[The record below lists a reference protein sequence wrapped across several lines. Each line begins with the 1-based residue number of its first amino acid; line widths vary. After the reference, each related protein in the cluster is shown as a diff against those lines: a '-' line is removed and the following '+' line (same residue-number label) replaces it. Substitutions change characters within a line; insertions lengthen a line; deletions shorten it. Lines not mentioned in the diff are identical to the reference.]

1 MARIKQKTNIEEILD
16 IPDLMDIQKKSYK
29 EFLMYETPAD
39 KRKNQGL
46 QDVFGSVFPISDY
59 NGIYTLQFVGYEFGK
74 PKHEVEEAIER
85 GESFSSPLKGI
96 FRLAINEKNEKT
108 GQMDLKEAPEQAV
121 HLCDIPL
128 MTDRGTFVIN
138 GAERVIVSQLHRSP
152 GVSFEEEEESEG
164 LMGIPMY
171 IGRIVPY
178 RGTWLEFE
186 YDANDITH
194 AKLDRKKKIYA
205 TTLLRALGFGRTED
219 ILSIFFKSE
228 ETESDS
234 RDLTKKILFKDVIDK
249 STGEIIAESGALITK
264 EMASKIRDLNI
275 KKVTTIIWDEDNPYI
290 NIIKTIKKDSIKS
303 EQEAQVEIYK
313 KMRPG
318 EPATLTG
325 AKTLFK
331 NLFFDHRRYNLGQVG
346 RYKINKTVRAIID
359 AEKEQKNFDIKE
371 IMENVSSIVEGRKN
385 KNGKKI
391 EAILDDIS
399 TEKVLTEF
407 DLVFA
412 IAQFYKVNSGRMEKS
427 DIDHLGNRRVRAVG
441 ELVENQFRAGL
452 VRVEK
457 MIRERM
463 TIIDMK
469 NAIPANL
476 INPKPLVAAIK
487 EFFGSSQL
495 SQFMDQVNPLAELTH
510 KRRISALGPGGLNR
524 ERAGFEVRDVH
535 YTHYGRLCPI
545 ETPEGQNI
553 GLITSLA
560 TYASVNEY
568 GFIETPYRRVKN
580 GKLTGEIEYLT
591 ADREDDFKIGPADVV
606 TDDKGLITQD
616 LVLVR
621 TQGDFPMVPPQEV
634 DYIDVSPKQVVS
646 VAASLIPFLE
656 HDDANRAL
664 MGSNMQRQ
672 AVPLLVTDAPIVG
685 TGMEHKAAVD
695 SGRAITAINSGVVAY
710 VDAEVI
716 IVATDREGKNLREKL
731 DIYKMKKFKRTNQD
745 TTINE
750 KPRVKKGDKI
760 KKGQVIA
767 DGPSMDKGEMALGKN
782 VVIAFMPWNGYNY
795 EDAIVLSENL
805 LKKDT
810 FTSVHIE
817 EYEVE
822 ARDTKL
828 GPEEITRDIPNVSE
842 ETLKNL
848 DEEGIVRTGAKVKP
862 GDILVGK
869 VTPISGSNLTPEEKL
884 LKAIF
889 GSKADNVKDTSLRV
903 PPGIEGII
911 TDIKVFARKE
921 RGKKKGKEEENI
933 SKVKK
938 EKDKTIAE
946 LEKQL
951 KDNVKEIEGNKDYNK
966 DEKAKLI
973 EFEEIYCD
981 YMRNK
986 LEEEFRLLKNNKG
999 DDLPPGVIKIV
1010 KVLIAKKR
1018 KISVG
1023 DKISGRHGNK
1033 GVISRILPV
1042 EDMPYLADGTPV
1054 DVVLNPL
1061 GVPSRMN
1068 VGQLLETQLGW
1079 AGKKEGVKFQT
1090 PVFNGMQEAEVK
1102 EWMKKV
1108 GMADSG
1114 KSTLYDGKTG
1124 KSFAQAVTVGV
1135 MYMMKLVHMVDD
1147 KIHARS
1153 IGPYSL
1159 ITQQPLGGKAQFGGQ
1174 RFGEMEVW
1182 ALEAYGAAYTLQEM
1196 LTVKSDD
1203 VEGRKRLY
1211 EAIVR
1216 GKNIPE
1222 PGIPESFNVLVKEL
1236 QGLALNVE
1244 LVSRKSAK
1252 KQ

>member
-1 MARIKQKTNIEEILD
+1 MARIKQKANVEEILE
-16 IPDLMDIQKKSYK
+16 IPDLLEIQKKSYK
-29 EFLMYETPAD
+29 EFLMVEVPAD

-46 QDVFGSVFPISDY
+46 QEVFDGVFPISDY
-59 NGIYTLQFVGYEFGK
+59 NGNYELQFVGYEFGM
-74 PKHEVEEAIER
+74 PKHSVEESIER
-85 GESFSSPLKGI
+85 GESYSASVKGI
-96 FRLAINEKNEKT
+96 FRLVIKEIDEKTNEKSI
-108 GQMDLKEAPEQAV
+108 KEAPEQAV

-152 GVSFEEEEESEG
+152 GVSFEEEEETEG
-164 LMGIPMY
+164 LLGMPTY
-171 IGRIVPY
+171 VARIVPY
-178 RGTWLEFE
+178 RGTWIEIEADL
-186 YDANDITH
+186 NDIVY
-194 AKLDRKKKIYA
+194 AKLDRKKKFPV
-205 TTLLRALGFGRTED
+205 TTFLRALGFSSTEAV
-219 ILSIFFKSE
+219 LGIFFKSE
-228 ETESDS
+228 SMDAEDKAVVN
-234 RDLTKKILFKDVIDK
+234 RILFKDVIDK
-249 STGEIIAESGALITK
+249 NGEIIAEAVTPVTK
-264 EMASKIRDLNI
+264 ELADKIRKADV
-275 KKVTTIIWDEDNPYI
+275 KKVSLVVIEEDNMYT
-290 NIIKTIKKDSIKS
+290 NIIKTFKKDGAKS
-303 EQEAQVEIYK
+303 EQDALVEIFR

-318 EPATLTG
+318 EPATLSG
-325 AKTLFK
+325 AKQLLK
-331 NLFFDHRRYNLGQVG
+331 NLFFDNKRYNLGFVG
-346 RYKINKTVRAIID
+346 RYKLNKALGFK
-359 AEKEQKNFDIKE
+359 EKT
-371 IMENVSSIVEGRKN
+371 
-385 KNGKKI
+385 
-391 EAILDDIS
+391 L
-399 TEKVLTEF
+399 KVLDKEDIITVIKKYFE
-407 DLVFA
+407 
-412 IAQFYKVNSGRMEKS
+412 VNDGKMDKT
-427 DIDHLGNRRVRAVG
+427 DIDHLGNRRVRGVG

-457 MIRERM
+457 MIKERM

-469 NAIPANL
+469 NALPANL
-476 INPKPLVAAIK
+476 INPKPLIAAIK

-560 TYASVNEY
+560 TYARVNDY
-568 GFIETPYRRVKN
+568 GFIESPYRKVRN
-580 GKLTGEIEYLT
+580 GKVTDEVDYFT
-591 ADREDDFKIGPADVV
+591 ADKEDAFKIGPSDVKL
-606 TDDKGLITQD
+606 DDSGKIVQD
-616 LVLVR
+616 LILVR
-621 TQGDFPMVPPQEV
+621 TKGDFPLVPPEEV
-634 DYIDVSPKQVVS
+634 DYIEVSPKQVVS

-672 AVPLLVTDAPIVG
+672 AVPLLTTTSPFVG
-685 TGMEHKAAVD
+685 TGMERKAAFD
-695 SGRAITAINSGVVAY
+695 SGRAVVAKNPGRVVY
-710 VDAEVI
+710 VDSDVVI
-716 IVATDREGKNLREKL
+716 VLKDAKEDETIGDQC
-731 DIYKMKKFKRTNQD
+731 DIYQLKKYSRTNQD

-750 KPRVKKGDKI
+750 KPRVKKGDKV
-760 KKGQVIA
+760 KKGDLLA
-767 DGPSMDKGEMALGKN
+767 DGPAMEKGELALGKN
-782 VVIAFMPWNGYNY
+782 IITAFMSWHGFNY
-795 EDAIVLSENL
+795 EDSIVISENM
-805 LKKDT
+805 LKYDT
-810 FTSVHIE
+810 FTSVHVE

-842 ETLKNL
+842 DTLKNL
-848 DEEGIVRTGAKVKP
+848 DHEGIIRTGAKVKP

-889 GSKADNVKDTSLRV
+889 GSKADNVKDSSLRV

-911 TDIKVFARKE
+911 IDIKMFARKE
-921 RGKKKGKEEENI
+921 RGKRKDKEEEKL
-933 SKVKK
+933 SRLKK
-938 EKDKTIAE
+938 ERDKKVQE
-946 LEKQL
+946 LEKNL
-951 KDNVKEIEGNKDYNK
+951 KDSLKEIDEMDISK
-966 DEKAKLI
+966 DEKEKLRKQ
-973 EFEEIYCD
+973 EEIYCR
-981 YMRNK
+981 YMK
-986 LEEEFRLLKNNKG
+986 DKADAEYKESKQHKG
-999 DDLPPGVIKIV
+999 DDLPPGVIKLV

-1023 DKISGRHGNK
+1023 DKLSGRHGNK

-1042 EDMPYLADGTPV
+1042 EDMPYLSDGTPV
-1054 DVVLNPL
+1054 DIILNPL

-1068 VGQLLETQLGW
+1068 VGQLLETQLGF
-1079 AGKKEGVKFQT
+1079 AGRKLGVKFQT
-1090 PVFNGMQEAEVK
+1090 PVFNGMKEAEVK
-1102 EWMKKV
+1102 EWLTKA
-1108 GMADSG
+1108 GLDTDG
-1114 KSTLYDGKTG
+1114 KSLLYDGRTG
-1124 KSFAQAVTVGV
+1124 EPFGHRVTVGV
-1135 MYMMKLVHMVDD
+1135 MYVMKLIHMVDD

-1182 ALEAYGAAYTLQEM
+1182 ALESYGAAYTLQEM

-1236 QGLALNVE
+1236 QGLALNIE
-1244 LVSRKSAK
+1244 LLKRKTK
-1252 KQ
+1252 KDN

>member
-1 MARIKQKTNIEEILD
+1 MGRMKQKSNVEEVLE
-16 IPDLMDIQKKSYK
+16 IPDLMEIQKKSYK
-29 EFLMYETPAD
+29 EFLMLDIPAD

-46 QDVFGSVFPISDY
+46 QEVFNSVFPISDY
-59 NGIYTLQFVGYEFGK
+59 NGFYTLQFVGYEFGK
-74 PKHEVEEAIER
+74 PKHNVDECIER
-85 GESFSSPLKGI
+85 GESYSASLKGI
-96 FRLAINEKNEKT
+96 FRLAIKEVDEKT
-108 GQMDLKEAPEQAV
+108 KEMSLKEAPEQAV
-121 HLCDIPL
+121 HICDIPL

-152 GVSFEEEEESEG
+152 GVSFEEEEEGEG
-164 LMGIPMY
+164 LMGAPVY
-171 IGRIVPY
+171 VARIVPY
-178 RGTWLEFE
+178 RGTWLEIE
-186 YDANDITH
+186 YDINEIVY
-194 AKLDRKKKIYA
+194 AKIDRKKRFPV
-205 TTLLRALGFGRTED
+205 TTVLRAMGYGKTEE
-219 ILSIFFKSE
+219 ILSIFFEK
-228 ETESDS
+228 ESVPVDDKDIVK
-234 RDLTKKILFKDVIDK
+234 RVLFEDVIEK
-249 STGEIIAESGALITK
+249 TTGEILAESATLMTK
-264 EMASKIRDLNI
+264 EIVEKLKKADI
-275 KKVTTIIWDEDNPYI
+275 KKIQCVVLDEDNMFA
-290 NIIKTIKKDSIKS
+290 NMLKTIKKDGIKS
-303 EQEAQVEIYK
+303 EQEALIEIHR

-318 EPATLTG
+318 EPATLSG
-325 AKTLFK
+325 AKNLFK
-331 NLFFDHRRYNLGQVG
+331 NLFFDHKRYNLGVVG
-346 RYKINKTVRAIID
+346 RYKLN
-359 AEKEQKNFDIKE
+359 
-371 IMENVSSIVEGRKN
+371 
-385 KNGKKI
+385 
-391 EAILDDIS
+391 
-399 TEKVLTEF
+399 KVLAMPKDKVTKTIDEA
-407 DLVFA
+407 DI
-412 IAQFYKVNSGRMEKS
+412 IATIKKFFEVNNAMMEKS
-427 DIDHLGNRRVRAVG
+427 DIDHLGNRRVRSVG

-476 INPKPLVAAIK
+476 INPKPLIAAIK

-560 TYASVNEY
+560 TYARVNDY
-568 GFIETPYRRVKN
+568 GFIETPYRKVKD
-580 GKLTGEIEYLT
+580 GKLQGQEKIEYLT
-591 ADREDDFKIGPADVV
+591 ADQEDNYRIGPSDVTADDHGKI
-606 TDDKGLITQD
+606 TDVA
-616 LVLVR
+616 VLVR
-621 TQGDFPMVPPQEV
+621 YKGDFIMMEPEKV
-634 DYIDVSPKQVVS
+634 DFIDVSPKQVVS

-672 AVPLLVTDAPIVG
+672 AVPLLATEACIVG
-685 TGMEHKAAVD
+685 TGMERKAAFD
-695 SGRAITAINSGVVAY
+695 SGRAVSAKHAGVVSY
-710 VDAEVI
+710 VDADCIIILRDDKEGSNLKDRMEVY
-716 IVATDREGKNLREKL
+716 ELR
-731 DIYKMKKFKRTNQD
+731 KFKRTNQD

-750 KPRVKKGDKI
+750 KPRVQKGDRV
-760 KKGQVIA
+760 KKNDVIA
-767 DGPSMDKGEMALGKN
+767 DGPAMNHGELALGKN
-782 VVIAFMPWNGYNY
+782 VIVAFMPWNGYNY
-795 EDAIVLSENL
+795 EDAIVLSENM
-805 LKKDT
+805 LKKDI
-810 FTSVHIE
+810 FTSVHVE

-828 GPEEITRDIPNVSE
+828 GPEEVTRDIPNVSE
-842 ETLKNL
+842 DTLKNL
-848 DEEGIVRTGAKVKP
+848 DAEGIVRIGAKVKP

-903 PPGIEGII
+903 PPGIEGIVI
-911 TDIKVFARKE
+911 DIRVFARKE
-921 RGKKKGKEEENI
+921 RGKRKDKEEEKI
-933 SKVKK
+933 SKLRKDRDKSIQDLEIKLK
-938 EKDKTIAE
+938 ERI
-946 LEKQL
+946 
-951 KDNVKEIEGNKDYNK
+951 KEIDAMDISK
-966 DEKAKLI
+966 DEKNKLK
-973 EFEEIYCD
+973 EFEQVHLD
-981 YMRNK
+981 YAIEK
-986 LEEEFRLLKNNKG
+986 IEEDYREKKTVKG
-999 DDLPPGVIKIV
+999 DDLPPGVIKLT

-1023 DKISGRHGNK
+1023 DKLSGRHGNK
-1033 GVISRILPV
+1033 GVISKILPV
-1042 EDMPYLADGTPV
+1042 EDMPYLSDGTPV

-1068 VGQLLETQLGW
+1068 VGQLLETNLGF
-1079 AGKKEGVKFQT
+1079 AGRTLNQSFDT
-1090 PVFNGMQEAEVK
+1090 PVFNGMKEAEVK
-1102 EWMKKV
+1102 AKMKEA
-1108 GMADSG
+1108 GMRD
-1114 KSTLYDGKTG
+1114 DGKTVLCDG
-1124 KSFAQAVTVGV
+1124 RTGEPFASRVTVGV
-1135 MYMMKLVHMVDD
+1135 MYMMKLIHMVDD

-1244 LVSRKSAK
+1244 LVK
-1252 KQ
+1252 KKAPKRGGE

>member
-1 MARIKQKTNIEEILD
+1 MGRVKENSTVEEVLE

-29 EFLMYETPAD
+29 EFLMLDTPAD

-46 QDVFGSVFPISDY
+46 QEVFNSVFPISDY
-59 NGIYTLQFVGYEFGK
+59 NGFYTLQFVGYEFGK
-74 PKHEVEEAIER
+74 PKHSVDECIER
-85 GESFSSPLKGI
+85 GESFAASLKGI
-96 FRLAINEKNEKT
+96 FRLAIKEIDEKT
-108 GQMDLKEAPEQAV
+108 KEMSLKEAPEQAV
-121 HLCDIPL
+121 HICDIPL

-152 GVSFEEEEESEG
+152 GVSFEEEEEGEG
-164 LMGIPMY
+164 LMGAPVY
-171 IGRIVPY
+171 VARIVPY
-178 RGTWLEFE
+178 RGTWLEIE
-186 YDANDITH
+186 YDINEIVY
-194 AKLDRKKKIYA
+194 AKIDRKKRFPV
-205 TTLLRALGFGRTED
+205 TTVLRAMGYSKTED
-219 ILSIFFKSE
+219 VLGIFFEKQSV
-228 ETESDS
+228 SLDDKDVLK
-234 RDLTKKILFKDVIDK
+234 RILFEDIIDK
-249 STGEIIAESGALITK
+249 TTGEIIAEAGTVITK
-264 EMASKIRDLNI
+264 DTIDKM
-275 KKVTTIIWDEDNPYI
+275 KKVDVKKAQFVVVEEENPYI
-290 NIIKTIKKDSIKS
+290 NIIKTLKKDSIKS
-303 EQEAQVEIYK
+303 EQEALIEIHR

-318 EPATLTG
+318 EPATLSG
-325 AKTLFK
+325 AKNLFK
-331 NLFFDHRRYNLGQVG
+331 NLFFDHKRYNLGVVG
-346 RYKINKTVRAIID
+346 RYKLNKMLGITKEKSNKTIDEQDII
-359 AEKEQKNFDIKE
+359 ETIK
-371 IMENVSSIVEGRKN
+371 K
-385 KNGKKI
+385 
-391 EAILDDIS
+391 
-399 TEKVLTEF
+399 F
-407 DLVFA
+407 FA
-412 IAQFYKVNSGRMEKS
+412 INANEFEKS
-427 DIDHLGNRRVRAVG
+427 DIDHLGNRRVRSVG

-476 INPKPLVAAIK
+476 INPKPLIAAIK

-560 TYASVNEY
+560 TYARVNDY

-580 GKLTGEIEYLT
+580 GVVAGPDKIEYMT
-591 ADREDDFKIGPADVV
+591 ADVEDNYRIGPSDVKV
-606 TDDKGLITQD
+606 DEKGKILDVAVLI
-616 LVLVR
+616 R
-621 TQGDFPMVPPQEV
+621 CKGDFIMMEPDKV

-672 AVPLLVTDAPIVG
+672 AVPLLKTEGAIVG
-685 TGMEHKAAVD
+685 TGMERKAALD
-695 SGRAITAINSGVVAY
+695 SGRAVVANHAGVVAF
-710 VDAEVI
+710 VDADCI
-716 IVATDREGKNLREKL
+716 IILRDDREGSLKERMDVYELR
-731 DIYKMKKFKRTNQD
+731 KFKRTNQD

-750 KPRVKKGDKI
+750 KPRVEKGARVKKGDI
-760 KKGQVIA
+760 IA
-767 DGPSMDKGEMALGKN
+767 DGPSMDHGELALGKN
-782 VVIAFMPWNGYNY
+782 VIVAFMPWNGYNY
-795 EDAIVLSENL
+795 EDAIVLSENM
-805 LKKDT
+805 LKRDT
-810 FTSVHIE
+810 YTSVHVE

-842 ETLKNL
+842 DTLKNL
-848 DEEGIVRTGAKVKP
+848 DAEGIVRIGAKVKP

-903 PPGIEGII
+903 PPGIEGIVI
-911 TDIKVFARKE
+911 DIRVFARKE
-921 RGKKKGKEEENI
+921 RGKRKDKEEEKLSKLRKERDIQIQDLDIRLKARLKEIDSSDAGKEEKNRL
-933 SKVKK
+933 K
-938 EKDKTIAE
+938 ESEQA
-946 LEKQL
+946 
-951 KDNVKEIEGNKDYNK
+951 Y
-966 DEKAKLI
+966 
-973 EFEEIYCD
+973 FD
-981 YMRNK
+981 YMQEK
-986 LEEEFRLLKNNKG
+986 IEADFREKKQVKG
-999 DDLPPGVIKIV
+999 DDLPPGVIKLT

-1042 EDMPYLADGTPV
+1042 EDMPYLSDGTPV

-1068 VGQLLETQLGW
+1068 VGQLMETNLGF
-1079 AGKKEGVKFQT
+1079 AGLKLGKYYET
-1090 PVFNGMQEAEVK
+1090 PVFNGMKEAELK
-1102 EWMKKV
+1102 KIMKDAQ
-1108 GMADSG
+1108 MNDSG
-1114 KSTLYDGKTG
+1114 KTLLYDGKTG
-1124 KSFAQAVTVGV
+1124 EPFANEVTGGV
-1135 MYMMKLVHMVDD
+1135 MYIMKLIHMVDD

-1159 ITQQPLGGKAQFGGQ
+1159 VTQQPLGGKAQFGGQ

-1236 QGLALNVE
+1236 QGLALNIE
-1244 LVSRKSAK
+1244 LVK
-1252 KQ
+1252 KKTGKKEN

>member
-1 MARIKQKTNIEEILD
+1 MGRVKENSTVEEVLE

-29 EFLMYETPAD
+29 EFLMLDTPAD

-46 QDVFGSVFPISDY
+46 QEVFNSVFPISDY
-59 NGIYTLQFVGYEFGK
+59 NGFYTLQFVGYEFGK
-74 PKHEVEEAIER
+74 PKHSVDECIER
-85 GESFSSPLKGI
+85 GESFAASLKGI
-96 FRLAINEKNEKT
+96 FRLAIKEIDEKT
-108 GQMDLKEAPEQAV
+108 KEMSLKEAPEQAV
-121 HLCDIPL
+121 HICDIPL

-152 GVSFEEEEESEG
+152 GVSFEEEEEGEG
-164 LMGIPMY
+164 LMGAPVY
-171 IGRIVPY
+171 VARIVPY
-178 RGTWLEFE
+178 RGTWLEIE
-186 YDANDITH
+186 YDINEIVY
-194 AKLDRKKKIYA
+194 AKIDRKKRFPV
-205 TTLLRALGFGRTED
+205 TTVLRAMGYSKTED
-219 ILSIFFKSE
+219 VLGIFFEKQSV
-228 ETESDS
+228 SLDDKDVLK
-234 RDLTKKILFKDVIDK
+234 RILFEDIIDK
-249 STGEIIAESGALITK
+249 TTGEIIAEAGTVITK
-264 EMASKIRDLNI
+264 DTIDKM
-275 KKVTTIIWDEDNPYI
+275 KKVDVKKAQFVVVEEENPYI
-290 NIIKTIKKDSIKS
+290 NIIKTLKKDSIKS
-303 EQEAQVEIYK
+303 EQEALIEIHR

-318 EPATLTG
+318 EPATLSG
-325 AKTLFK
+325 AKNLFK
-331 NLFFDHRRYNLGQVG
+331 NLFFDHKRYNLGVVG
-346 RYKINKTVRAIID
+346 RYKLNKMLGITKEKSNKTIDEQDII
-359 AEKEQKNFDIKE
+359 ETIK
-371 IMENVSSIVEGRKN
+371 K
-385 KNGKKI
+385 
-391 EAILDDIS
+391 
-399 TEKVLTEF
+399 F
-407 DLVFA
+407 FA
-412 IAQFYKVNSGRMEKS
+412 INANEFEKS
-427 DIDHLGNRRVRAVG
+427 DIDHLGNRRVRSVG

-476 INPKPLVAAIK
+476 INPKPLIAAIK

-560 TYASVNEY
+560 TYARVNDY

-580 GKLTGEIEYLT
+580 GVVAGPDKIEYMT
-591 ADREDDFKIGPADVV
+591 ADVEDNYRIGPSDVKV
-606 TDDKGLITQD
+606 DEKGKILDVAVLI
-616 LVLVR
+616 R
-621 TQGDFPMVPPQEV
+621 CKGDFIMMEPDKV

-672 AVPLLVTDAPIVG
+672 AVPLLKTEGAIVG
-685 TGMEHKAAVD
+685 TGMERKAALD
-695 SGRAITAINSGVVAY
+695 SGRAVVANHAGVVAF
-710 VDAEVI
+710 VDADCI
-716 IVATDREGKNLREKL
+716 IILRDDREGSLKERMDVYELR
-731 DIYKMKKFKRTNQD
+731 KFKRTNQD

-750 KPRVKKGDKI
+750 KPRVEKGARVKKGDI
-760 KKGQVIA
+760 IA
-767 DGPSMDKGEMALGKN
+767 DGPSMDHGELALGKN
-782 VVIAFMPWNGYNY
+782 VIVAFMPWNGYNY
-795 EDAIVLSENL
+795 EDAIVLSENM
-805 LKKDT
+805 LKRDT
-810 FTSVHIE
+810 YTSVHVE

-842 ETLKNL
+842 DTLKNL
-848 DEEGIVRTGAKVKP
+848 DAEGIVRIGAKVKP

-903 PPGIEGII
+903 PPGIEGIVI
-911 TDIKVFARKE
+911 DIRVFARKE
-921 RGKKKGKEEENI
+921 RGKRKDKEEEKLSKLRKERDIQIQDLDIRLKARLKEIDSSDAGKEEKNRL
-933 SKVKK
+933 K
-938 EKDKTIAE
+938 ESEQAYF
-946 LEKQL
+946 
-951 KDNVKEIEGNKDYNK
+951 DYIQ
-966 DEKAKLI
+966 E
-973 EFEEIYCD
+973 
-981 YMRNK
+981 K
-986 LEEEFRLLKNNKG
+986 LEADFRENKQVKG
-999 DDLPPGVIKIV
+999 DDLPPGVFKLT

-1042 EDMPYLADGTPV
+1042 EDMPYLSDGTPV

-1068 VGQLLETQLGW
+1068 VGQLMETNLGF
-1079 AGKKEGVKFQT
+1079 AGLKLGKYYET
-1090 PVFNGMQEAEVK
+1090 PVFNGMKEAELK
-1102 EWMKKV
+1102 KIMKDAQ
-1108 GMADSG
+1108 MNDSG
-1114 KSTLYDGKTG
+1114 KTLLYDGKTG
-1124 KSFAQAVTVGV
+1124 EPFANEVTVGV
-1135 MYMMKLVHMVDD
+1135 MYMMKLIHMVDD

-1236 QGLALNVE
+1236 QGLALNIE
-1244 LVSRKSAK
+1244 LVK
-1252 KQ
+1252 KKTGKKEN

>member
-1 MARIKQKTNIEEILD
+1 MGRLKQKFNVEEVLE

-29 EFLMYETPAD
+29 EFLMRELPAD

-46 QDVFGSVFPISDY
+46 QEVFNSVFPIADF
-59 NGIYTLQFVGYEFGK
+59 NGFYTLQFVGYEFGQ
-74 PKHEVEEAIER
+74 PKHPVDECIER
-85 GESFSSPLKGI
+85 GESYAAALKGI
-96 FRLAINEKNEKT
+96 FRLAIKEVDEKT
-108 GQMDLKEAPEQAV
+108 KEMSLKEAPEQAV
-121 HLCDIPL
+121 HICDIPL

-152 GVSFEEEEESEG
+152 GVSFEEEEEGEG
-164 LMGIPMY
+164 LMGAPVY
-171 IGRIVPY
+171 VARIVPY
-178 RGTWLEFE
+178 RGTWFEVE
-186 YDANDITH
+186 YDINEFVY
-194 AKLDRKKKIYA
+194 AKVDRKKKFLV
-205 TTLLRALGFGRTED
+205 TTILRAMGYGKTEE
-219 ILSIFFKSE
+219 ILSLFFKK
-228 ETESDS
+228 ESISIDDKDIVS
-234 RDLTKKILFKDVIDK
+234 KFLFEDVIEK
-249 STGEIIAESGALITK
+249 STGEVIAESATLLSK
-264 EMASKIRDLNI
+264 ELVEKLRKADV
-275 KKVTTIIWDEDNPYI
+275 KKVQTVILGEDNPYF
-290 NIIKTIKKDSIKS
+290 NVLKTIKKDGIKS
-303 EQEAQVEIYK
+303 EQEALIEIHR

-318 EPATLTG
+318 EPATLSG

-331 NLFFDHRRYNLGQVG
+331 NLFFDHKRYNLGVVG
-346 RYKINKTVRAIID
+346 RYKMNKALGLDKDKSTKTLDEQDII
-359 AEKEQKNFDIKE
+359 AVIMKFFD
-371 IMENVSSIVEGRKN
+371 
-385 KNGKKI
+385 
-391 EAILDDIS
+391 
-399 TEKVLTEF
+399 
-407 DLVFA
+407 
-412 IAQFYKVNSGRMEKS
+412 VNSNRMEKS
-427 DIDHLGNRRVRAVG
+427 DIDHLGNRRVRSVG

-476 INPKPLVAAIK
+476 INPKPLIAAIK

-495 SQFMDQVNPLAELTH
+495 SQFMDQINPLAELTH

-560 TYASVNEY
+560 TYARVNEY
-568 GFIETPYRRVKN
+568 GFIETPYRKVKDS
-580 GKLTGEIEYLT
+580 KVLGEDKIEYMT
-591 ADREDDFKIGPADVV
+591 ADVEDNYRIGPSDVKLDDHAKI
-606 TDDKGLITQD
+606 TDDA
-616 LVLVR
+616 VLVR
-621 TQGDFPMVPPQEV
+621 YKGDFTMMSPDKV

-672 AVPLLVTDAPIVG
+672 AVPLLVTEGAIVG
-685 TGMEHKAAVD
+685 TGMERKAALD
-695 SGRAITAINSGVVAY
+695 SGRAVTAKHAGSVAL
-710 VDAEVI
+710 VDADCI
-716 IVATDREGKNLREKL
+716 IVLRDDKEGTLKDRMDVYELR
-731 DIYKMKKFKRTNQD
+731 KFKRTNQD

-750 KPRVKKGDKI
+750 KPRVNKGDRVKKGDI
-760 KKGQVIA
+760 IA
-767 DGPSMDKGEMALGKN
+767 DGPAMNHGELALGKN
-782 VVIAFMPWNGYNY
+782 VIVAFMPWNGYNY
-795 EDAIVLSENL
+795 EDAIVLSENM
-805 LKKDT
+805 LKRDT
-810 FTSVHIE
+810 YTSVHVE

-822 ARDTKL
+822 SRDTKL
-828 GPEEITRDIPNVSE
+828 GPEEVTRDIPNVSE
-842 ETLKNL
+842 DTLKNL
-848 DEEGIVRTGAKVKP
+848 DAEGIVRIGAKVKP

-889 GSKADNVKDTSLRV
+889 GSKADNVKDSSLRV

-911 TDIKVFARKE
+911 LDIRMFSRKE
-921 RGKKKGKEEENI
+921 RGRRKDKEEEKI
-933 SKVKK
+933 SGLRK
-938 EKDKTIAE
+938 ERDKMVQE
-946 LEKQL
+946 LDIKL
-951 KDNVKEIEGNKDYNK
+951 KERHKEIDSMDASK
-966 DEKAKLI
+966 DEKNKMKEQEAVYFGYMQEKV
-973 EFEEIYCD
+973 END
-981 YMRNK
+981 YREK
-986 LEEEFRLLKNNKG
+986 KQVKG
-999 DDLPPGVIKIV
+999 DDLPPGVIKLV

-1033 GVISRILPV
+1033 GVISKVLPV

-1068 VGQLLETQLGW
+1068 VGQLMETNLGF
-1079 AGKKEGVKFQT
+1079 AGRILNKAYET
-1090 PVFNGMQEAEVK
+1090 PVFNGMKEHELSIEMKEA
-1102 EWMKKV
+1102 
-1108 GMADSG
+1108 GMDADG
-1114 KSTLYDGKTG
+1114 KTKLYDGKTG
-1124 KSFAQAVTVGV
+1124 EIYANNVTVGI
-1135 MYMMKLVHMVDD
+1135 MYMMKLIHMVDD

-1222 PGIPESFNVLVKEL
+1222 PGIPESFNVLIKEL

-1244 LVSRKSAK
+1244 LVK
-1252 KQ
+1252 KKVGSKKEN

>member
-1 MARIKQKTNIEEILD
+1 MGRMKEKYNVEEVLE

-29 EFLMYETPAD
+29 EFLMLDQPAD

-46 QDVFGSVFPISDY
+46 QEVFNSVFPISDF
-59 NGIYTLQFVGYEFGK
+59 NGYYTLQFVGYEFGK
-74 PKHEVEEAIER
+74 PKHPVDECIER
-85 GESFSSPLKGI
+85 GETFAASLKGI
-96 FRLAINEKNEKT
+96 FRLAIKEVDEKT
-108 GQMDLKEAPEQAV
+108 NEMSLKEAPEQAV
-121 HLCDIPL
+121 HICDIPL

-152 GVSFEEEEESEG
+152 GVSFEEEEEGEG
-164 LMGIPMY
+164 LMGAPVY
-171 IGRIVPY
+171 VARIVPY
-178 RGTWLEFE
+178 RGTWLEIE
-186 YDANDITH
+186 YDINEIIF
-194 AKLDRKKKIYA
+194 AKIDRKKRFPV
-205 TTLLRALGFGRTED
+205 TTVLRAMGYGKTED
-219 ILSIFFKSE
+219 ILSIFFQKEPISI
-228 ETESDS
+228 DDK
-234 RDLTKKILFKDVIDK
+234 DLTKKVLAEDVIEK
-249 STGEIIAESGALITK
+249 SSGEIIAEAATPVTK
-264 EMASKIRDLNI
+264 DLADKLKKAEI
-275 KKVTTIIWDEDNPYI
+275 KKLQVLILDEDNLYV
-290 NIIKTIKKDSIKS
+290 NILKTIKKDGIKS
-303 EQEAQVEIYK
+303 EQEALIEIHR

-318 EPATLTG
+318 EPATLSG

-331 NLFFDHRRYNLGQVG
+331 NLFFDHKRYNLGVVG
-346 RYKINKTVRAIID
+346 RYKL
-359 AEKEQKNFDIKE
+359 
-371 IMENVSSIVEGRKN
+371 N
-385 KNGKKI
+385 KNLGLDKEKSTKTIDEQDIIEVIKK
-391 EAILDDIS
+391 
-399 TEKVLTEF
+399 F
-407 DLVFA
+407 FA
-412 IAQFYKVNSGRMEKS
+412 VNSNKFEKS
-427 DIDHLGNRRVRAVG
+427 DIDHLGNRRVRSVG

-476 INPKPLVAAIK
+476 INPKPLIAAIK

-560 TYASVNEY
+560 TYARVNDY
-568 GFIETPYRRVKN
+568 GFIETPYRKVKDSKVLGN
-580 GKLTGEIEYLT
+580 DKVDYMT
-591 ADREDDFKIGPADVV
+591 ADREDEFRVGPSDVK
-606 TDDKGLITQD
+606 TDANGRIFDEA
-616 LVLVR
+616 VLVR
-621 TQGDFPMVPPQEV
+621 YKGDFIMMPPDKV

-672 AVPLLVTDAPIVG
+672 AVPLLATEGAIVG
-685 TGMEHKAAVD
+685 TGMERKAAFD
-695 SGRAITAINSGVVAY
+695 SGRAVTAKHAGVVAY
-710 VDAEVI
+710 VDAECI
-716 IVATDREGKNLREKL
+716 IILRDDKDESSLKDRMETYTLR
-731 DIYKMKKFKRTNQD
+731 KFKRTNQD

-750 KPRVKKGDKI
+750 KPRVKKGDRV
-760 KKGQVIA
+760 KKNDVIA
-767 DGPSMDKGEMALGKN
+767 DGPSMNYGELALGKN
-782 VVIAFMPWNGYNY
+782 VIVAFMPWNGYNY
-795 EDAIVLSENL
+795 EDAIVLSENM
-805 LKKDT
+805 LKRDT
-810 FTSVHIE
+810 YTSVHVE

-822 ARDTKL
+822 SRDTKL

-842 ETLKNL
+842 DTLKNL
-848 DEEGIVRTGAKVKP
+848 DAEGIVRIGAKIKP

-869 VTPISGSNLTPEEKL
+869 VTPISGSNMTPEEKL

-889 GSKADNVKDTSLRV
+889 GSKADNVKDSSLRV
-903 PPGIEGII
+903 PPGIEGIVL
-911 TDIKVFARKE
+911 DIRMFARKE
-921 RGKKKGKEEENI
+921 RGRRKDKEEEKI
-933 SKVKK
+933 SKLRKERDRMIQELDVKLK
-938 EKDKTIAE
+938 ER
-946 LEKQL
+946 LR
-951 KDNVKEIEGNKDYNK
+951 EIEGSGASK
-966 DEKAKLI
+966 DEKNKQKEQA
-973 EFEEIYCD
+973 EVYFD
-981 YMRNK
+981 YMQEKIENDYREK
-986 LEEEFRLLKNNKG
+986 KQVKG
-999 DDLPPGVIKIV
+999 DDLPPGVIKLV

-1033 GVISRILPV
+1033 GVISKVLPV

-1068 VGQLLETQLGW
+1068 VGQLMETNLGF
-1079 AGKKEGVKFQT
+1079 AGLLLNKAYET
-1090 PVFNGMQEAEVK
+1090 PVFNGMK
-1102 EWMKKV
+1102 ENELKVIMKQA
-1108 GMADSG
+1108 GMNEDG
-1114 KSTLYDGKTG
+1114 KTELYDGKTG
-1124 KSFAQAVTVGV
+1124 EPYANKVTVGV
-1135 MYMMKLVHMVDD
+1135 MYMMKLIHMVDD

-1182 ALEAYGAAYTLQEM
+1182 ALESYGAAYTLQEM

-1236 QGLALNVE
+1236 QGLALNIE
-1244 LVSRKSAK
+1244 LVK
-1252 KQ
+1252 KKAGSKKEN

>member
-1 MARIKQKTNIEEILD
+1 MGRVKENSTVEEVLE

-29 EFLMYETPAD
+29 EFLMLDTPAD

-46 QDVFGSVFPISDY
+46 QEVFNSVFPISDY
-59 NGIYTLQFVGYEFGK
+59 NGFYTLQFVGYEFGK
-74 PKHEVEEAIER
+74 PKHSVDECIER
-85 GESFSSPLKGI
+85 GESFAASLKGI
-96 FRLAINEKNEKT
+96 FRLAIKEIDEKT
-108 GQMDLKEAPEQAV
+108 KEMSLKEAPEQAV
-121 HLCDIPL
+121 HICDIPL

-152 GVSFEEEEESEG
+152 GVSFEEEEEGEG
-164 LMGIPMY
+164 LMGAPVY
-171 IGRIVPY
+171 VARIVPY
-178 RGTWLEFE
+178 RGTWLEIE
-186 YDANDITH
+186 YDINEIVY
-194 AKLDRKKKIYA
+194 AKIDRKKRFPV
-205 TTLLRALGFGRTED
+205 TTVLRAMGYSKTED
-219 ILSIFFKSE
+219 VLGIFFEKQSV
-228 ETESDS
+228 SLDDKDVLK
-234 RDLTKKILFKDVIDK
+234 RILFEDIIDK
-249 STGEIIAESGALITK
+249 TTGEIIAEAGTVITK
-264 EMASKIRDLNI
+264 DTIDKM
-275 KKVTTIIWDEDNPYI
+275 KKVDVKKAQFVVVEEENPYI
-290 NIIKTIKKDSIKS
+290 NIIKTLKKDSIKS
-303 EQEAQVEIYK
+303 EQEALIEIHR

-318 EPATLTG
+318 EPATLSG
-325 AKTLFK
+325 AKNLFK
-331 NLFFDHRRYNLGQVG
+331 NLFFDHKRYNLGVVG
-346 RYKINKTVRAIID
+346 RYKLNKMLGITKEKSNKTIDEQDII
-359 AEKEQKNFDIKE
+359 ETIK
-371 IMENVSSIVEGRKN
+371 K
-385 KNGKKI
+385 
-391 EAILDDIS
+391 
-399 TEKVLTEF
+399 F
-407 DLVFA
+407 FA
-412 IAQFYKVNSGRMEKS
+412 INANEFEKS
-427 DIDHLGNRRVRAVG
+427 DIDHLGNRRVRSVG

-476 INPKPLVAAIK
+476 INPKPLIAAIK

-560 TYASVNEY
+560 TYARVNDY

-580 GKLTGEIEYLT
+580 GVVAGPDKIEYMT
-591 ADREDDFKIGPADVV
+591 ADVEDNYRIGPSDVKV
-606 TDDKGLITQD
+606 DEKGKILDVAVLI
-616 LVLVR
+616 R
-621 TQGDFPMVPPQEV
+621 CKGDFIMMEPDKV

-672 AVPLLVTDAPIVG
+672 AVPLLKTEGAIVG
-685 TGMEHKAAVD
+685 TGMERKAALD
-695 SGRAITAINSGVVAY
+695 SGRAVVANHAGVVAF
-710 VDAEVI
+710 VDADCI
-716 IVATDREGKNLREKL
+716 IILRDDREGSLKERMDVYELR
-731 DIYKMKKFKRTNQD
+731 KFKRTNQD

-750 KPRVKKGDKI
+750 KPRVEKGARVKKGDI
-760 KKGQVIA
+760 IA
-767 DGPSMDKGEMALGKN
+767 DGPSMDHGELALGKN
-782 VVIAFMPWNGYNY
+782 VIVAFMPWNGYNY
-795 EDAIVLSENL
+795 EDAIVLSENM
-805 LKKDT
+805 LKRDT
-810 FTSVHIE
+810 YTSVHVE

-842 ETLKNL
+842 DTLKNL
-848 DEEGIVRTGAKVKP
+848 DAEGIVRIGAKVKP

-903 PPGIEGII
+903 PPGIEGIVI
-911 TDIKVFARKE
+911 DIRVFARKE
-921 RGKKKGKEEENI
+921 RGKRKDKEEEKLSKLRKERDIQIQDLDIRLKARLKEIDSSDAGKEEKNRL
-933 SKVKK
+933 K
-938 EKDKTIAE
+938 ESEQA
-946 LEKQL
+946 
-951 KDNVKEIEGNKDYNK
+951 Y
-966 DEKAKLI
+966 
-973 EFEEIYCD
+973 FD
-981 YMRNK
+981 YMQEK
-986 LEEEFRLLKNNKG
+986 IEADFREKKQVKG
-999 DDLPPGVIKIV
+999 DDLPPGVIKLT

-1042 EDMPYLADGTPV
+1042 EDMPYLSDGTPV

-1068 VGQLLETQLGW
+1068 VGQLMETNLGF
-1079 AGKKEGVKFQT
+1079 AGLKLGKYYET
-1090 PVFNGMQEAEVK
+1090 PVFNGMKEAELK
-1102 EWMKKV
+1102 KIMKDAQ
-1108 GMADSG
+1108 MNDSG
-1114 KSTLYDGKTG
+1114 KTLLYDGKTG
-1124 KSFAQAVTVGV
+1124 EPFANEVTVGV
-1135 MYMMKLVHMVDD
+1135 MYMMKLIHMVDD

-1236 QGLALNVE
+1236 QGLALNIE
-1244 LVSRKSAK
+1244 LVK
-1252 KQ
+1252 KKTGKKEN

>member
-1 MARIKQKTNIEEILD
+1 MARIKHKTNIDEILD

-29 EFLMYETPAD
+29 EFLMLDIPAD

-46 QDVFGSVFPISDY
+46 QEVFSSVFPLSDY

-74 PKHEVEEAIER
+74 PKHDVEESIER
-85 GESFSSPLKGI
+85 GESYATPLKGI
-96 FRLAINEKNEKT
+96 FRLAIKEKNEKT
-108 GQMDLKEAPEQAV
+108 GEMELKEAPEQAV

-128 MTDRGTFVIN
+128 MTERGTFVIN

-152 GVSFEEEEESEG
+152 GASFEEEEEEEG
-164 LMGIPMY
+164 LLGIPMFV
-171 IGRIVPY
+171 GRIVPY
-178 RGTWLEFE
+178 RGTWLEIE
-186 YDANDITH
+186 YDTNDIAY
-194 AKLDRKKKIYA
+194 AKLDRKKKIYIS
-205 TTLLRALGFGRTED
+205 TLFRALGYGKTEE
-219 ILSIFFKSE
+219 ILGIFFKSE
-228 ETESDS
+228 ETETED
-234 RDLTKKILFKDVIDK
+234 RNLTKKILFKDVVEK
-249 STGEIIAESGALITK
+249 TTGEIIAEAGTLITK
-264 EMASKIRDLNI
+264 EMASKLRELNV
-275 KKVTTIIWDEDNPYI
+275 KKVTTVVWDEDNPYM
-290 NIIKTIKKDSIKS
+290 NVIKTIKKDSIKS
-303 EQEAQVEIYK
+303 EQEALIEIYR

-318 EPATLTG
+318 EPATLSG
-325 AKTLFK
+325 AKTMFK
-331 NLFFDHRRYNLGQVG
+331 NLFFDHRRYNLGVVG
-346 RYKINKTVRAIID
+346 RYKL
-359 AEKEQKNFDIKE
+359 
-371 IMENVSSIVEGRKN
+371 N
-385 KNGKKI
+385 KNLGL
-391 EAILDDIS
+391 EG
-399 TEKVLTEF
+399 TEKVLTKEDIVTVIKRF
-407 DLVFA
+407 FE
-412 IAQFYKVNSGRMEKS
+412 VNAGTFEKS
-427 DIDHLGNRRVRAVG
+427 DIDHLGNRRVRSVG

-457 MIRERM
+457 MIKERM

-476 INPKPLVAAIK
+476 INPKPLIAAIK

-560 TYASVNEY
+560 TYSRVNEY
-568 GFIETPYRRVKN
+568 GFIESPYRKVKN
-580 GKLTGEIEYLT
+580 GKVTDEIHYLT
-591 ADREDDFKIGPADVV
+591 ADKEDEFKIGPADVAI
-606 TDDKGLITQD
+606 DEKGNITSG
-616 LVLVR
+616 LVLARVK
-621 TQGDFPMVPPQEV
+621 GDFPLLDPSLI
-634 DYIDVSPKQVVS
+634 DYVDVSPKQVVS

-672 AVPLLVTDAPIVG
+672 AVPLLKTDSPIVG

-695 SGRAITAINSGVVAY
+695 SGRAICAKNPGIVAY
-710 VDAEVI
+710 ADCEVVI
-716 IVATDREGKNLREKL
+716 IMTDREGKNLKEKL
-731 DIYKMKKFKRTNQD
+731 DIYEMKKFKRTNQD

-750 KPRVKKGDKI
+750 KPLVKKGQKVKKGD
-760 KKGQVIA
+760 VIA
-767 DGPSMDKGEMALGKN
+767 DGPSMQDGELALGKN
-782 VVIAFMPWNGYNY
+782 VVIAFMTWNGYNY
-795 EDAIVLSENL
+795 EDAIVISESL

-842 ETLKNL
+842 DTLKNL
-848 DEEGIVRTGAKVKP
+848 DAEGIVRIGAKVKP
-862 GDILVGK
+862 GDIMVGK

-911 TDIKVFARKE
+911 TDIKIFSRKE
-921 RGKKKGKEEENI
+921 RGKKKGKEEE
-933 SKVKK
+933 KLAKFKK
-938 EKDKTIAE
+938 DKDKTTDDIEKMLAE
-946 LEKQL
+946 KI
-951 KDNVKEIEGNKDYNK
+951 KEIESNRELGKE
-966 DEKAKLI
+966 EKQKLI
-973 EFEEIYCD
+973 QFEEVHANYTID
-981 YMRNK
+981 KM
-986 LEEEFRLLKNNKG
+986 EDDFRKMKQNKG

-1018 KISVG
+1018 KVSVG
-1023 DKISGRHGNK
+1023 DKLSGRHGNK
-1033 GVISRILPV
+1033 GVISRVLPV
-1042 EDMPYLADGTPV
+1042 EDMPYLSDGTPV
-1054 DVVLNPL
+1054 DIVLNPL

-1079 AGKKEGVKFQT
+1079 AGRILGYKFMT
-1090 PVFNGMQEAEVK
+1090 PVFDGMRETEVK
-1102 EWMKKV
+1102 DWLKK
-1108 GMADSG
+1108 ANTAEDG
-1114 KSTLYDGKTG
+1114 KSTLHDGRTG
-1124 KSFAQAVTVGV
+1124 LPFSQKVSVGV
-1135 MYMMKLVHMVDD
+1135 MYVMKLVHMVDD

-1236 QGLALNVE
+1236 QGLALNIE
-1244 LVSRKSAK
+1244 LLNIK
-1252 KQ
+1252 KTTKKEKETK

>member
-1 MARIKQKTNIEEILD
+1 VA
-16 IPDLMDIQKKSYK
+16 
-29 EFLMYETPAD
+29 
-39 KRKNQGL
+39 
-46 QDVFGSVFPISDY
+46 
-59 NGIYTLQFVGYEFGK
+59 
-74 PKHEVEEAIER
+74 
-85 GESFSSPLKGI
+85 
-96 FRLAINEKNEKT
+96 
-108 GQMDLKEAPEQAV
+108 
-121 HLCDIPL
+121 
-128 MTDRGTFVIN
+128 
-138 GAERVIVSQLHRSP
+138 
-152 GVSFEEEEESEG
+152 
-164 LMGIPMY
+164 
-171 IGRIVPY
+171 RIVPY
-178 RGTWLEFE
+178 RGTWLEIE
-186 YDANDITH
+186 YDINEIVY
-194 AKLDRKKKIYA
+194 AKIDRKKRFPV
-205 TTLLRALGFGRTED
+205 TTVLRAMGYSKTED
-219 ILSIFFKSE
+219 VLGIFFEKQSV
-228 ETESDS
+228 SLDDKDVLK
-234 RDLTKKILFKDVIDK
+234 RILFEDIIDK
-249 STGEIIAESGALITK
+249 TTGEIIAEAGTVITK
-264 EMASKIRDLNI
+264 DTIDKM
-275 KKVTTIIWDEDNPYI
+275 KKVDVKKAQFVVVEEENPYI
-290 NIIKTIKKDSIKS
+290 NIIKTLKKDSIKS
-303 EQEAQVEIYK
+303 EQEALIEIHR

-318 EPATLTG
+318 EPATLSG
-325 AKTLFK
+325 AKNLFK
-331 NLFFDHRRYNLGQVG
+331 NLFFDHKRYNLGVVG
-346 RYKINKTVRAIID
+346 RYKLNKMLGITKEKSNKTIDEQDII
-359 AEKEQKNFDIKE
+359 ETIK
-371 IMENVSSIVEGRKN
+371 K
-385 KNGKKI
+385 
-391 EAILDDIS
+391 
-399 TEKVLTEF
+399 F
-407 DLVFA
+407 FA
-412 IAQFYKVNSGRMEKS
+412 INANEFEKS
-427 DIDHLGNRRVRAVG
+427 DIDHLGNRRVRSVG

-476 INPKPLVAAIK
+476 INPKPLIAAIK

-560 TYASVNEY
+560 TYAWVNYY

-580 GKLTGEIEYLT
+580 GVVAGPDKIEYMT
-591 ADREDDFKIGPADVV
+591 ADVEDNYRIGPSDVKV
-606 TDDKGLITQD
+606 DEKGKILDVAVLI
-616 LVLVR
+616 R
-621 TQGDFPMVPPQEV
+621 CKGDFIMMEPDKV

-672 AVPLLVTDAPIVG
+672 AVPLLKTEGAIVG
-685 TGMEHKAAVD
+685 TGMERKAALD
-695 SGRAITAINSGVVAY
+695 SGRAVVANHAGVVAF
-710 VDAEVI
+710 VDADCI
-716 IVATDREGKNLREKL
+716 IILRDDREGSLKERMDVYELR
-731 DIYKMKKFKRTNQD
+731 KFKRTNQD

-750 KPRVKKGDKI
+750 KPRVEKGARVKKGDI
-760 KKGQVIA
+760 IA
-767 DGPSMDKGEMALGKN
+767 DGPSMDHGELALGKN
-782 VVIAFMPWNGYNY
+782 VIVAFMPWNGYNY
-795 EDAIVLSENL
+795 EDAIVLSENM
-805 LKKDT
+805 LKRDT
-810 FTSVHIE
+810 YTSVHVE

-842 ETLKNL
+842 DTLKNL
-848 DEEGIVRTGAKVKP
+848 DAEGIVRIGAKVKP

-903 PPGIEGII
+903 PPGIEGIVI
-911 TDIKVFARKE
+911 DIRVFARKE
-921 RGKKKGKEEENI
+921 RGKRKDKEEEKLSKLRKERDIQIQDLDIRLKARLKEIDSSDAGKEEKNRL
-933 SKVKK
+933 K
-938 EKDKTIAE
+938 ESEQA
-946 LEKQL
+946 
-951 KDNVKEIEGNKDYNK
+951 Y
-966 DEKAKLI
+966 
-973 EFEEIYCD
+973 FD
-981 YMRNK
+981 YMQEK
-986 LEEEFRLLKNNKG
+986 IEADFREKKQVKG
-999 DDLPPGVIKIV
+999 DDLPPGVIKLT

-1042 EDMPYLADGTPV
+1042 EDMPYLSDGTPV

-1068 VGQLLETQLGW
+1068 VGQLMETNLGF
-1079 AGKKEGVKFQT
+1079 AGLKLGKYYET
-1090 PVFNGMQEAEVK
+1090 PVFNGMKEAELK
-1102 EWMKKV
+1102 KIMKDAQ
-1108 GMADSG
+1108 MNDSG
-1114 KSTLYDGKTG
+1114 KTLLYDGKTG
-1124 KSFAQAVTVGV
+1124 EPFANEVTVGV
-1135 MYMMKLVHMVDD
+1135 MYMMKLIHMVDD

-1236 QGLALNVE
+1236 QGLALNIE
-1244 LVSRKSAK
+1244 LVK
-1252 KQ
+1252 KKTGKKEN

>member
-1 MARIKQKTNIEEILD
+1 MARIKQKANVDEVLE
-16 IPDLMDIQKKSYK
+16 IPDLMEIQKKSYK
-29 EFLMYETPAD
+29 EFLMLDVPAD

-46 QDVFGSVFPISDY
+46 QEVFSSVFPITDF
-59 NGIYTLQFVGYEFGK
+59 NGFYELQFVGYEFSM
-74 PKHEVEEAIER
+74 PKHQVDECIER
-85 GESFSSPLKGI
+85 GESYAASLRGI
-96 FRLAINEKNEKT
+96 FRLVIKEKDEKT
-108 GQMDLKEAPEQAV
+108 QEMTIKEAPEQAV
-121 HLCDIPL
+121 HICDVPL
-128 MTDRGTFVIN
+128 MTERGTFVIN

-152 GVSFEEEEESEG
+152 GASFEQEEESEE
-164 LMGIPMY
+164 LFATPTY
-171 IGRIVPY
+171 VGRIVPY
-178 RGTWLEFE
+178 RGTWLEIE
-186 YDANDITH
+186 YDTNDIVY
-194 AKLDRKKKIYA
+194 AKLDRKKKFPV
-205 TTLLRALGFGRTED
+205 TTVLRAMGYSGTDD
-219 ILSIFFKSE
+219 ILKLFFEKETINASDKS
-228 ETESDS
+228 SVH
-234 RDLTKKILFKDVIDK
+234 RVLFKDVINK
-249 STGEIIAESGALITK
+249 NGEIIAEAASLITK
-264 EMASKIRDLNI
+264 ELAEKMAKEEIGKIEVVVLN
-275 KKVTTIIWDEDNPYI
+275 DDNPYA
-290 NIIKTIKKDSIKS
+290 NIIKTLKKDNMRS
-303 EQEAQVEIYK
+303 EQEALIEIYR

-318 EPATLTG
+318 EPATVSG

-331 NLFFDHRRYNLGQVG
+331 NLFFDNKRYNLGVVG
-346 RYKINKTVRAIID
+346 RYKLNKMMGIPQD
-359 AEKEQKNFDIKE
+359 KN
-371 IMENVSSIVEGRKN
+371 
-385 KNGKKI
+385 
-391 EAILDDIS
+391 LS
-399 TEKVLTEF
+399 TVLTKEDIVAVIKRF
-407 DLVFA
+407 FEVNAGLV
-412 IAQFYKVNSGRMEKS
+412 EKS

-469 NAIPANL
+469 SAIPANL
-476 INPKPLVAAIK
+476 INPKPLIAAIK

-560 TYASVNEY
+560 TYARVNDF
-568 GFIETPYRRVKN
+568 GFIETPYRKVRKGVV
-580 GKLTGEIEYLT
+580 TDEIEYLT
-591 ADREDDFKIGPADVV
+591 ADKEDQFRIGPSDVAL
-606 TDDKGLITQD
+606 DPKGKIIQETI
-616 LVLVR
+616 LVR
-621 TQGDFPMVPPQEV
+621 YKGDFPLASPEEV
-634 DYIDVSPKQVVS
+634 DYIEVSPKQVVS

-672 AVPLLVTDAPIVG
+672 AVPLLVTEAPYVG
-685 TGMEHKAAVD
+685 TGMEKKAAVD
-695 SGRAITAINSGVVAY
+695 SGRAIVARNSGRVAFADSGVVLVLKDSNKDGSFRDR
-710 VDAEVI
+710 VDVY
-716 IVATDREGKNLREKL
+716 DLR
-731 DIYKMKKFKRTNQD
+731 KFRRTNQD

-750 KPRVKKGDKI
+750 KPRVKRGDIVKKGDI
-760 KKGQVIA
+760 IA
-767 DGPSMDKGEMALGKN
+767 DGPAMDKGELALGKN
-782 VVIAFMPWNGYNY
+782 VIVAFMPWHGYNY
-795 EDAIVLSENL
+795 EDAIVINENL
-805 LKKDT
+805 LKNDI

-817 EYEVE
+817 EYEIE

-842 ETLKNL
+842 DTLKNL
-848 DEEGIVRTGAKVKP
+848 DADGIVRIGAKVKP

-911 TDIKVFARKE
+911 TDIRVFARKE
-921 RGKKKGKEEENI
+921 RGKRKDKEEEKL
-933 SKVKK
+933 SKLKK
-938 EKDKTIAE
+938 EKDSILAE
-946 LEKQL
+946 LEAQVKAAKKAIDEGPGGKEEKERL
-951 KDNVKEIEGNKDYNK
+951 K
-966 DEKAKLI
+966 
-973 EFEEIYCD
+973 EFEDIYLEFRR
-981 YMRNK
+981 MR
-986 LEEEFRLLKNNKG
+986 LEEDFKEAKQTKG
-999 DDLPPGVIKIV
+999 DDLPPGVIKLV

-1023 DKISGRHGNK
+1023 DKLSGRHGNK
-1033 GVISRILPV
+1033 GVISRVLPV
-1042 EDMPYLADGTPV
+1042 EDMPYLSDGTPV
-1054 DVVLNPL
+1054 DVILNPL

-1079 AGKKEGVKFQT
+1079 AARKLKQKFET
-1090 PVFNGMQEAEVK
+1090 PVFNGMKEEEVR
-1102 EWMKKV
+1102 EYMKQT
-1108 GMADSG
+1108 GAHD
-1114 KSTLYDGKTG
+1114 DGKAQLFDGRTG
-1124 KSFAQAVTVGV
+1124 NAFASRVTVGV
-1135 MYMMKLVHMVDD
+1135 MYMMKLIHMVDD

-1203 VEGRKRLY
+1203 VEGRKKLY

-1236 QGLALNVE
+1236 QGLGLNIE
-1244 LVSRKSAK
+1244 LVKKKSGK
-1252 KQ
+1252 KEA

>member
-1 MARIKQKTNIEEILD
+1 MGRMKEKSTVEEVLE

-29 EFLMYETPAD
+29 EFLMLDTPAD

-46 QDVFGSVFPISDY
+46 QEVFNSVFPISDY
-59 NGIYTLQFVGYEFGK
+59 NGFYTLQFVGYEFGK
-74 PKHEVEEAIER
+74 PKHSVDECIER
-85 GESFSSPLKGI
+85 GETFAASLKGI
-96 FRLAINEKNEKT
+96 FRLAIKEIDEKT
-108 GQMDLKEAPEQAV
+108 KEMSLKEAPEQAV
-121 HLCDIPL
+121 HICDIPL

-152 GVSFEEEEESEG
+152 GVSFEEEEEGEG
-164 LMGIPMY
+164 LMGAPVY
-171 IGRIVPY
+171 VARIVPY
-178 RGTWLEFE
+178 RGTWLEIE
-186 YDANDITH
+186 YDINEIVY
-194 AKLDRKKKIYA
+194 AKIDRKKRFPV
-205 TTLLRALGFGRTED
+205 TTVLRAMGYSKTED
-219 ILSIFFKSE
+219 ILAIFFEK
-228 ETESDS
+228 ESVSIEGKDIVK
-234 RDLTKKILFKDVIDK
+234 RILFEDIIDK
-249 STGEIIAESGALITK
+249 ATGEIIAEAGSPLTK
-264 EMASKIRDLNI
+264 ETLDKMKKADV
-275 KKVTTIIWDEDNPYI
+275 KKVQLAVLDEENLYL
-290 NIIKTIKKDSIKS
+290 NMIKTIKKDSIKS
-303 EQEAQVEIYK
+303 EQEALIEIHR

-318 EPATLTG
+318 EPATLSG
-325 AKTLFK
+325 AKNLFK
-331 NLFFDHRRYNLGQVG
+331 NLFFDHKRYNLGVVG
-346 RYKINKTVRAIID
+346 RYKLNKILEITKEKSTKTIDEQDII
-359 AEKEQKNFDIKE
+359 ETIK
-371 IMENVSSIVEGRKN
+371 K
-385 KNGKKI
+385 
-391 EAILDDIS
+391 
-399 TEKVLTEF
+399 F
-407 DLVFA
+407 FA
-412 IAQFYKVNSGRMEKS
+412 INANSFEKS
-427 DIDHLGNRRVRAVG
+427 DIDHLGNRRVRSVG

-476 INPKPLVAAIK
+476 INPKPLIAAIK

-560 TYASVNEY
+560 TYARVNDY
-568 GFIETPYRRVKN
+568 GFIETPYRKVKN
-580 GKLTGEIEYLT
+580 GVVSGPDKIEYMT
-591 ADREDDFKIGPADVV
+591 ADLEDNYRIGPSDV
-606 TDDKGLITQD
+606 TLDEKGKILDDAVLI
-616 LVLVR
+616 R
-621 TQGDFPMVPPQEV
+621 SKGDFIMMEPDKV

-672 AVPLLVTDAPIVG
+672 AVPLLRTEGAIVG
-685 TGMEHKAAVD
+685 TGMERKAALD
-695 SGRAITAINSGVVAY
+695 SGRAVVTNHAGIVAF
-710 VDAEVI
+710 VDADCI
-716 IVATDREGKNLREKL
+716 IILRDDKEGTLKDRMDVYELR
-731 DIYKMKKFKRTNQD
+731 KFKRTNQD

-750 KPRVKKGDKI
+750 KPRVAKGDRVKKGDI
-760 KKGQVIA
+760 IA
-767 DGPSMDKGEMALGKN
+767 DGPSMDHGELALGKN
-782 VVIAFMPWNGYNY
+782 VIVAFMPWNGYNY
-795 EDAIVLSENL
+795 EDAIVLSENM

-810 FTSVHIE
+810 YTSVHVE

-828 GPEEITRDIPNVSE
+828 GPEEVTRDIPNVSE
-842 ETLKNL
+842 DTLKNL
-848 DEEGIVRTGAKVKP
+848 DAEGIVRIGAKVKP

-903 PPGIEGII
+903 PPGIEGIVI
-911 TDIKVFARKE
+911 DIRVFARKE
-921 RGKKKGKEEENI
+921 RGKRKDKEEEKL
-933 SKVKK
+933 SKLRK
-938 EKDKTIAE
+938 ERDIMIQD
-946 LEKQL
+946 LDIRL
-951 KDNVKEIEGNKDYNK
+951 KERLKEIDSSTVNK
-966 DEKAKLI
+966 DEKNRLKESEQAY
-973 EFEEIYCD
+973 FD
-981 YMRNK
+981 YMQEK
-986 LEEEFRLLKNNKG
+986 IEADFREKKQVKG
-999 DDLPPGVIKIV
+999 DDLPPGVIKLT

-1042 EDMPYLADGTPV
+1042 EDMPYLSDGTPV

-1068 VGQLLETQLGW
+1068 VGQLMETNLGF
-1079 AGKKEGVKFQT
+1079 AGLKLGKFYET
-1090 PVFNGMQEAEVK
+1090 PVFNGMKESELKTIMKEA
-1102 EWMKKV
+1102 
-1108 GMADSG
+1108 GMHDSG
-1114 KSTLYDGKTG
+1114 KTALYDGKTG
-1124 KSFAQAVTVGV
+1124 EPFANDVTVGV
-1135 MYMMKLVHMVDD
+1135 MYMMKLIHMVDD

-1236 QGLALNVE
+1236 QGLALNIE
-1244 LVSRKSAK
+1244 LVK
-1252 KQ
+1252 KKTGKKEN

>member
-1 MARIKQKTNIEEILD
+1 MGRVKENSTVEEVLE

-29 EFLMYETPAD
+29 EFLMLDTPAD

-46 QDVFGSVFPISDY
+46 QEVFNSVFPISDY
-59 NGIYTLQFVGYEFGK
+59 NGFYTLQFVGYEFGK
-74 PKHEVEEAIER
+74 PKHSVDECIER
-85 GESFSSPLKGI
+85 GESFAASLKGI
-96 FRLAINEKNEKT
+96 FRLAIKEIDEKT
-108 GQMDLKEAPEQAV
+108 KEMSLKEAPEQAV
-121 HLCDIPL
+121 HICDIPL

-152 GVSFEEEEESEG
+152 GVSFEEEEEGEG
-164 LMGIPMY
+164 LMGAPVY
-171 IGRIVPY
+171 VARIVPY
-178 RGTWLEFE
+178 RGTWLEIE
-186 YDANDITH
+186 YDINEIVY
-194 AKLDRKKKIYA
+194 AKIDRKKRFPV
-205 TTLLRALGFGRTED
+205 TTVLRAMGYSKTED
-219 ILSIFFKSE
+219 VLGIFFEKQSV
-228 ETESDS
+228 SLDDKDVLK
-234 RDLTKKILFKDVIDK
+234 RILFEDIIDK
-249 STGEIIAESGALITK
+249 STGEIIAEAGTVITK
-264 EMASKIRDLNI
+264 DTIDKM
-275 KKVTTIIWDEDNPYI
+275 KKVDVKKAQFVVVEEENPFI
-290 NIIKTIKKDSIKS
+290 NIIKTLKKDSIKS
-303 EQEAQVEIYK
+303 EQEALIEIHR

-318 EPATLTG
+318 EPATLSG
-325 AKTLFK
+325 AKNLFK
-331 NLFFDHRRYNLGQVG
+331 NLFFDHKRYNLGVVG
-346 RYKINKTVRAIID
+346 RYKLNKMLGITKEKSNKTIDEQDII
-359 AEKEQKNFDIKE
+359 ETIK
-371 IMENVSSIVEGRKN
+371 K
-385 KNGKKI
+385 
-391 EAILDDIS
+391 
-399 TEKVLTEF
+399 F
-407 DLVFA
+407 FA
-412 IAQFYKVNSGRMEKS
+412 INSNKFEKS
-427 DIDHLGNRRVRAVG
+427 DIDHLGNRRVRSVG

-476 INPKPLVAAIK
+476 INPKPLIAAIK

-560 TYASVNEY
+560 TYARVNDY

-580 GKLTGEIEYLT
+580 GVVAGPDKIEYMT
-591 ADREDDFKIGPADVV
+591 ADIEDNYRIGPSDVKV
-606 TDDKGLITQD
+606 DEKGKILDDAVLI
-616 LVLVR
+616 R
-621 TQGDFPMVPPQEV
+621 CKGDFIMMEPDKV

-672 AVPLLVTDAPIVG
+672 AVPLLKTEGAIVG
-685 TGMEHKAAVD
+685 TGMERKAALD
-695 SGRAITAINSGVVAY
+695 SGRAVVANHAGVVAF
-710 VDAEVI
+710 VDADCI
-716 IVATDREGKNLREKL
+716 IILRDDKDGSLKERMDVYEL
-731 DIYKMKKFKRTNQD
+731 RKFKRTNQD

-750 KPRVKKGDKI
+750 KPRVGKGERVKKGDI
-760 KKGQVIA
+760 IA
-767 DGPSMDKGEMALGKN
+767 DGPSMDHGELALGKN
-782 VVIAFMPWNGYNY
+782 VIVAFMPWNGYNY
-795 EDAIVLSENL
+795 EDAIVLSENM
-805 LKKDT
+805 LKRDT
-810 FTSVHIE
+810 YTSVHVE

-842 ETLKNL
+842 DTLKNL
-848 DEEGIVRTGAKVKP
+848 DAEGIVRIGAKVKP

-903 PPGIEGII
+903 PPGIEGIVI
-911 TDIKVFARKE
+911 DIRVFARKE
-921 RGKKKGKEEENI
+921 RGKRKDKEEEKLSKLRKERDIQIQDLDIRLKARLKEIDSSDAGKEEKNRL
-933 SKVKK
+933 K
-938 EKDKTIAE
+938 ESEQA
-946 LEKQL
+946 
-951 KDNVKEIEGNKDYNK
+951 Y
-966 DEKAKLI
+966 
-973 EFEEIYCD
+973 FD
-981 YMRNK
+981 YMQEK
-986 LEEEFRLLKNNKG
+986 IEADFREKKQVKG
-999 DDLPPGVIKIV
+999 DDLPPGVIKLT

-1042 EDMPYLADGTPV
+1042 EDMPYLSDGTPV

-1068 VGQLLETQLGW
+1068 VGQLMETNLGF
-1079 AGKKEGVKFQT
+1079 AGRKLGKYYET
-1090 PVFNGMQEAEVK
+1090 PVFNGMKEAELK
-1102 EWMKKV
+1102 KIMKDAQ
-1108 GMADSG
+1108 MNDSG
-1114 KSTLYDGKTG
+1114 KTLLYDGKTG
-1124 KSFAQAVTVGV
+1124 EPFANQVTVGV
-1135 MYMMKLVHMVDD
+1135 MYMMKLIHMVDD

-1236 QGLALNVE
+1236 QGLALNIE
-1244 LVSRKSAK
+1244 LVK
-1252 KQ
+1252 KKTGKKEN

>member
-1 MARIKQKTNIEEILD
+1 
-16 IPDLMDIQKKSYK
+16 
-29 EFLMYETPAD
+29 
-39 KRKNQGL
+39 
-46 QDVFGSVFPISDY
+46 V
-59 NGIYTLQFVGYEFGK
+59 
-74 PKHEVEEAIER
+74 VEEE
-85 GESFSSPLKGI
+85 
-96 FRLAINEKNEKT
+96 
-108 GQMDLKEAPEQAV
+108 
-121 HLCDIPL
+121 
-128 MTDRGTFVIN
+128 
-138 GAERVIVSQLHRSP
+138 
-152 GVSFEEEEESEG
+152 
-164 LMGIPMY
+164 
-171 IGRIVPY
+171 
-178 RGTWLEFE
+178 
-186 YDANDITH
+186 
-194 AKLDRKKKIYA
+194 
-205 TTLLRALGFGRTED
+205 
-219 ILSIFFKSE
+219 
-228 ETESDS
+228 
-234 RDLTKKILFKDVIDK
+234 
-249 STGEIIAESGALITK
+249 
-264 EMASKIRDLNI
+264 
-275 KKVTTIIWDEDNPYI
+275 NPYI
-290 NIIKTIKKDSIKS
+290 NIIKTLKKDSIKS
-303 EQEAQVEIYK
+303 EQEALIEIHR

-318 EPATLTG
+318 EPATLSG
-325 AKTLFK
+325 AKNLFK
-331 NLFFDHRRYNLGQVG
+331 NLFFDHKRYNLGVVG
-346 RYKINKTVRAIID
+346 RYKLNKMLGITKEKSNKTIDEQDII
-359 AEKEQKNFDIKE
+359 ETIK
-371 IMENVSSIVEGRKN
+371 K
-385 KNGKKI
+385 
-391 EAILDDIS
+391 
-399 TEKVLTEF
+399 F
-407 DLVFA
+407 FA
-412 IAQFYKVNSGRMEKS
+412 INANEFEKS
-427 DIDHLGNRRVRAVG
+427 DIDHLGNRRVRSVG

-476 INPKPLVAAIK
+476 INPKPLIAAIK

-560 TYASVNEY
+560 TYARVNDY

-580 GKLTGEIEYLT
+580 GVVAGPDKIEYMT
-591 ADREDDFKIGPADVV
+591 ADVEDNYRIGPSDVKV
-606 TDDKGLITQD
+606 DEKGKILDVAVLI
-616 LVLVR
+616 R
-621 TQGDFPMVPPQEV
+621 CKGDFIMMEPDKV

-672 AVPLLVTDAPIVG
+672 AVPLLKTEGAIVG
-685 TGMEHKAAVD
+685 TGMERKAALD
-695 SGRAITAINSGVVAY
+695 SGRAVVANHAGVVAF
-710 VDAEVI
+710 VDADCI
-716 IVATDREGKNLREKL
+716 IILRDDREGSLKERMDVYELR
-731 DIYKMKKFKRTNQD
+731 KFKRTNQD

-750 KPRVKKGDKI
+750 KPRVEKGARVKKGDI
-760 KKGQVIA
+760 IA
-767 DGPSMDKGEMALGKN
+767 DGPSMDHGELALGKN
-782 VVIAFMPWNGYNY
+782 VIVAFMPWNGYNY
-795 EDAIVLSENL
+795 EDAIVLSENM
-805 LKKDT
+805 LKRDT
-810 FTSVHIE
+810 YTSVHVE

-842 ETLKNL
+842 DTLKNL
-848 DEEGIVRTGAKVKP
+848 DAEGIVRIGAKVKP

-903 PPGIEGII
+903 PPGIEGIVI
-911 TDIKVFARKE
+911 DIRVFARKE
-921 RGKKKGKEEENI
+921 RGKRKDKEEEKLSKLRKERDIQIQDLDIRLKARLKEIDSSDAGKEEKNRL
-933 SKVKK
+933 K
-938 EKDKTIAE
+938 ESEQA
-946 LEKQL
+946 
-951 KDNVKEIEGNKDYNK
+951 Y
-966 DEKAKLI
+966 
-973 EFEEIYCD
+973 FD
-981 YMRNK
+981 YMQEK
-986 LEEEFRLLKNNKG
+986 IEADFREKKQVKG
-999 DDLPPGVIKIV
+999 DDLPPGVIKLT

-1042 EDMPYLADGTPV
+1042 EDMPYLSDGTPV

-1068 VGQLLETQLGW
+1068 VGQLMETNLGF
-1079 AGKKEGVKFQT
+1079 AGLKLGKYYET
-1090 PVFNGMQEAEVK
+1090 PVFNGMKEAELK
-1102 EWMKKV
+1102 KIMKDAQ
-1108 GMADSG
+1108 MNDSG
-1114 KSTLYDGKTG
+1114 KTLLYDGKTG
-1124 KSFAQAVTVGV
+1124 EPFANEVTVGV
-1135 MYMMKLVHMVDD
+1135 MYMMKLIHMVDD

-1236 QGLALNVE
+1236 QGLALNIE
-1244 LVSRKSAK
+1244 LVK
-1252 KQ
+1252 KKTGKKEN

>member
-1 MARIKQKTNIEEILD
+1 MARIKHKTEIDEVLD

-29 EFLMYETPAD
+29 EFLMFDKPAD
-39 KRKNQGL
+39 QRKNQGL
-46 QDVFGSVFPISDY
+46 QEVFSSVFPISDY

-74 PKHEVEEAIER
+74 PKHEVEECIQR
-85 GESFSSPLKGI
+85 GETYAAPVKGI
-96 FRLAINEKNEKT
+96 FRLAIKEKNEKT
-108 GQMDLKEAPEQAV
+108 GEMDLKEAPEQAV

-128 MTDRGTFVIN
+128 MTERGTFVIN

-152 GVSFEEEEESEG
+152 GASFEEEEEAEG
-164 LMGIPMY
+164 LFGIPMFV
-171 IGRIVPY
+171 GRIVPY
-178 RGTWLEFE
+178 RGTWLEIE
-186 YDANDITH
+186 YDANDITY
-194 AKLDRKKKIYA
+194 AKIDRKKKFYI
-205 TTLLRALGFGRTED
+205 TTFLRAMGYGKTEE
-219 ILSIFFKSE
+219 ILEIFFKKK
-228 ETESDS
+228 TVDSDDRELAKQIAFEDVIEKTS
-234 RDLTKKILFKDVIDK
+234 GEVIVEAGMPLTKEAV
-249 STGEIIAESGALITK
+249 
-264 EMASKIRDLNI
+264 SKIRELNI
-275 KKVTTIIWDEDNPYI
+275 KKVACVEWDEENPYI
-290 NIIKTIKKDSIKS
+290 NILKAVKKDSIKS
-303 EQEAQVEIYK
+303 EQEALVEIYRK
-313 KMRPG
+313 LRPG
-318 EPATLTG
+318 EPATLNG

-331 NLFFDHRRYNLGQVG
+331 NLFFDSRRYNLGVVG
-346 RYKINKTVRAIID
+346 RYKLNKILG
-359 AEKEQKNFDIKE
+359 FD
-371 IMENVSSIVEGRKN
+371 KN
-385 KNGKKI
+385 KS
-391 EAILDDIS
+391 D
-399 TEKVLTEF
+399 KVLTKE
-407 DLVFA
+407 DIIGV
-412 IAQFYKVNSGRMEKS
+412 IKRFYEVNKDETQKS

-476 INPKPLVAAIK
+476 INPKPLIAAIK

-535 YTHYGRLCPI
+535 FTHYGRLCPI

-560 TYASVNEY
+560 TYARVNDY
-568 GFIETPYRRVKN
+568 GFIETPYRKVKN
-580 GKLTGEIEYLT
+580 GKVTEEVEYLT
-591 ADREDDFKIGPADVV
+591 ADREDEFKVGPANVE
-606 TDDKGLITQD
+606 TDDKGNITQD
-616 LVLVR
+616 FVLAR
-621 TQGDFPMVPPQEV
+621 FLGDYILIDAKEV
-634 DYIDVSPKQVVS
+634 NYIDVSPKQVVS

-672 AVPLLVTDAPIVG
+672 AVPLLMTESPTVG

-695 SGRAITAINSGVVAY
+695 SGRAITARNPGVVAY
-710 VDAEVI
+710 SDADVVI
-716 IVATDREGKNLREKL
+716 IKTDREGANLKDSL
-731 DIYKMKKFKRTNQD
+731 DIYDLKKFRRTNQD

-750 KPRVKKGDKI
+750 KPRVV
-760 KKGQVIA
+760 KGQKVKRGEVIA
-767 DGPSMDKGEMALGKN
+767 DGPSMDHGELALGKN
-782 VVIAFMPWNGYNY
+782 VVVAFMPWNGYNY
-795 EDAIVLSENL
+795 EDAIVISENL
-805 LKKDT
+805 LKRDT

-848 DEEGIVRTGAKVKP
+848 DAEGIVRIGAKVKP

-911 TDIKVFARKE
+911 IDIKMFSRKE
-921 RGKKKGKEEENI
+921 RGKKKGKEEE
-933 SKVKK
+933 KLAKFKK
-938 EKDKTIAE
+938 DKDKTIDDLNKLLKENIKAIDADKNLSKE
-946 LEKQL
+946 EKERM
-951 KDNVKEIEGNKDYNK
+951 K
-966 DEKAKLI
+966 
-973 EFEEIYCD
+973 EFEQIYVN
-981 YMRNK
+981 YMEDK
-986 LEEEFRLLKNNKG
+986 LESEYREMKNHRG

-1018 KISVG
+1018 KVSVG
-1023 DKISGRHGNK
+1023 DKLSGRHGNK
-1033 GVISRILPV
+1033 GVISKVNPV
-1042 EDMPYLADGTPV
+1042 EDMPYLSDGTPV
-1054 DVVLNPL
+1054 DIVLNPL

-1068 VGQLLETQLGW
+1068 VGQLLETNLGL
-1079 AGKKEGVKFQT
+1079 AGRKLGLKFMT
-1090 PVFNGMQEAEVK
+1090 PVFNGMTEPEVK
-1102 EWMKKV
+1102 EWTAKA
-1108 GMADSG
+1108 GIDGDG
-1114 KSTLYDGKTG
+1114 KSVLFDGKTG
-1124 KSFAQAVTVGV
+1124 LPFSHKVTVGV

-1236 QGLALNVE
+1236 QGLGLNIE
-1244 LVSRKSAK
+1244 LITTKNKKSK